1 VRAKLER
8 LQEMLAS
15 FEQEVFMGGFEGALQ
30 VGQSTCPSEEAMML
44 EERIAEL
51 DNDIESLIGQLYKQ
65 ILDLRAS
72 KEVSYA
78 ATYKFRK
85 HLSRLE
91 DRYIDSASFGNE
103 L

>member
-1 VRAKLER
+1 
-8 LQEMLAS
+8 MI
-15 FEQEVFMGGFEGALQ
+15 
-30 VGQSTCPSEEAMML
+30 SEAQ
-44 EERIAEL
+44 IVEL
-51 DNDIESLIGQLYKQ
+51 DNDIESLIRELYKK

-78 ATYKFRK
+78 KTYKLRK